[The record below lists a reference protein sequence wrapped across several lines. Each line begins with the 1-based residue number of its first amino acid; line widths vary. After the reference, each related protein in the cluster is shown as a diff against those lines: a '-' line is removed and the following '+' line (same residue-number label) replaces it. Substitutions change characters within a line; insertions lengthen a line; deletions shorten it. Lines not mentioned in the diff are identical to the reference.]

1 MLQLGERHKA
11 RALLLGAA
19 CITASPLRAQSSV
32 PTSSATSFDANDNRE
47 CPAMTERSFI
57 DYQLRSSGVA
67 VLTLDNPPLN
77 LTTLVTLDE
86 LLAACRQ
93 IASDERVRIVVVTGS
108 GAKAFC
114 AGSDVGEFAEVRGDV
129 VARKLARENEAFTA
143 IEQLPMPVI
152 AALNGV
158 TLGGGA
164 EIALACDIRIMDE
177 TTRIGFPEVKLGVFP
192 GSGGVFRLPRIVG
205 PARAYELLY
214 TGDIIDAREAHRIG
228 LVNRLAPAGEALSTA
243 VAFAETLALRPAL
256 ASSLI
261 RAGVRDSLEQTT
273 AVAIRRTL
281 ADSHRVFTGPDI
293 EEGVAAFF
301 EKRAPAFKA
310 GRNGAGK
317 EKTGVKQR

>member
-1 MLQLGERHKA
+1 
-11 RALLLGAA
+11 
-19 CITASPLRAQSSV
+19 
-32 PTSSATSFDANDNRE
+32 
-47 CPAMTERSFI
+47 MTERSFI

-273 AVAIRRTL
+273 AVAIQRTL